1 MEGNEQGDWAA
12 QDQAGCLIGAVE
24 EMKR

>member
-1 MEGNEQGDWAA
+1 MEGNEQGDWVA
-12 QDQAGCLIGAVE
+12 QDQARCLIGAVE